1 MDLFQQN
8 LRLNLVHPNLN
19 GLPEASLPPGYAWR
33 WFQRGDAAHWLH
45 IHHDADPFNDIS
57 PELFTRQFG
66 VDFAQL
72 AARQLFV
79 VDAIGRVVGT
89 GTAWPETVCGKD
101 ACGRVAWLAVVRQ
114 FQGRGLGKSLL
125 TATCVRLREFGCSHA
140 CVVTST
146 GRLAAVNLYLQSGF
160 QPETHTPEDHGVWDQ
175 VFTALRSRDHWHEPV
190 AVPPMPLPFPQ
201 TPLRAA

>member
-8 LRLNLVHPNLN
+8 LRLNLVRPDLN
-19 GLPEASLPPGYAWR
+19 ALPVASLPPGYSWR
-33 WFQRGDAAHWLH
+33 WFQPGDAAHWLH
-45 IHHDADPFNDIS
+45 IHHDADPLNDIT
-57 PELFTRQFG
+57 PDLFTRQFG

-72 AARQLFV
+72 SGRQLFV
-79 VDAIGRVVGT
+79 ADAIGRVVGT

-101 ACGRVAWLAVVRQ
+101 ACGRVAWLAVLRQ

-125 TATCVRLREFGCSHA
+125 AATCARLREFGCAHA

-146 GRLAAVNLYLQSGF
+146 GRLRAVNLYLQFGF
-160 QPETHTPEDHGVWDQ
+160 RPELHTAEDQAVWDQ
-175 VFTALRSRDHWHEPV
+175 VFSALQTRGHWHTA
-190 AVPPMPLPFPQ
+190 AVMPSVPFRQ